1 MDEIQNWTDQNMPF
15 IIGDLKRICKIR
27 SVAELENPSA
37 LPYGKG
43 CVDVLNEM
51 LEIGRENGFETYN
64 YDNYVGKI
72 SYPGRTKENIGI
84 WSHLDVVNEG
94 KNWTYPPYEPTVKDG
109 YFIARGCQD
118 NKSSAIIGLYTL
130 KYLKEHN
137 IVPKRTVEVY
147 LGTCEEQGMYD
158 IDYFLEHYTA
168 PTLSLVPDSGF
179 PVCLGERGSFDG
191 ELKSLS
197 KVDKNIISV
206 NCEAEHGSIPHL
218 AEITFKYS
226 DKIYQKCLSSYPDI
240 TVLLSQDKTEIKITA
255 RGISALNATPQKG
268 KNALGILADFLLR
281 AKIFEDTG
289 APKLSEVSGSSRES
303 SVAKNTFSFI
313 RDINSDYTG
322 KALLIACTDS
332 YSGPVTIAVTGLCI
346 REGRFVI
353 SFVSKYPIT
362 KNDFPFRENTEKEA
376 EKRGFTFNETR
387 FLKANYFDPERPETK
402 ILTDVSNRVLKR
414 NDVPFVMSGGTYARK
429 LPNAFAFGTGMPLPK
444 APAGLF
450 LPGHGNY
457 HEPDESISLTR
468 ISKGLEI
475 YIKGILAL

>member
-1 MDEIQNWTDQNMPF
+1 MDEIQNWIDQNMPH
-15 IIGDLKRICKIR
+15 IIEDLKRICRIR

-37 LPYGKG
+37 LPYGRG
-43 CVDVLNEM
+43 CLEVLNEM

-72 SYPGRTKENIGI
+72 IYPGRTSENVGI

-94 KNWTYPPYEPTVKDG
+94 KNWTYSPYEPTVKDG

-137 IVPKRTVEVY
+137 IVPKRTTEVY

-158 IDYFLEHYTA
+158 IDYFLDHYSA

-191 ELKSLS
+191 ELKSR
-197 KVDKNIISV
+197 VQIDKNIISV

-218 AEITFKYS
+218 AEITFGFS
-226 DKIYQKCLSSYPDI
+226 DEIYQKCLTSDPEI
-240 TVLLSQDKTEIKITA
+240 TVLLSSDKKQIKIKA
-255 RGISALNATPQKG
+255 QGISALNATPQKG
-268 KNALGILADFLLR
+268 KNALGILAEFLLKT
-281 AKIFEDTG
+281 KIFEGNG
-289 APKLSEVSGSSRES
+289 AINSSADSGAAQS
-303 SVAKNTFSFI
+303 TFSFI
-313 RDINSDYTG
+313 RDINSDCTG
-322 KALLIACTDS
+322 KSLSISCTDD
-332 YSGPVTIAVTGLCI
+332 YSGPTTVAITDLCI
-346 REGRFVI
+346 SEGRFII

-362 KNDFPFRENTEKEA
+362 KNDFPFCENAEKEA
-376 EKRGFTFNETR
+376 ERRGFSFNATR

-402 ILTDVSNRVLKR
+402 ILTDVSNLVLNR

-429 LPNAFAFGTGMPLPK
+429 LPNAFAFGTGMPLPP
-444 APAGLF
+444 APCGLF

-475 YIKGILAL
+475 YIKGILALGDRHH